1 MKNRCKKYLKISF
14 WTMTTINL
22 IFFFIFLIVT
32 LNNNNPSFFYG
43 FLLCFL
49 LPYTFLFLTF
59 IKWRI
64 FSLIKSKKKI
74 VFSLIFSKIFVTL
87 VFILLPIVGIQSN
100 ILQGNI
106 IFNFWGMLAPIIISL
121 LYLFL
126 NQILIAFFHQ
136 SKYNP
141 NNKVK

>member
-74 VFSLIFSKIFVTL
+74 VFSLIFSKIFATL

-126 NQILIAFFHQ
+126 NQILIAFFPQ

>member
-1 MKNRCKKYLKISF
+1 MKNRCRKYLKISF
-14 WTMTTINL
+14 CTMTTINL
-22 IFFFIFLIVT
+22 IFFFIFLIVA

-74 VFSLIFSKIFVTL
+74 VFSLIFSKIFATL